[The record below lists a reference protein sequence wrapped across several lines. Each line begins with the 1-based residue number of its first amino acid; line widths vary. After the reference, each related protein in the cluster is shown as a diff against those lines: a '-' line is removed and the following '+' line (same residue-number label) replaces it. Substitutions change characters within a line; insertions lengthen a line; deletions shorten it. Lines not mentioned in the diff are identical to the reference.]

1 MAMLNNQRVHYQFPV
16 LPCIKI
22 SCTQSPLRHLKTD
35 ICGMTIAVN
44 GGAWPQYL
52 LPHSK
57 TLQKGLYVVLATRI
71 IWLFAGVSEEA
82 HAKPTSCSTK
92 LMPSSAYGSFNISS
106 HQLPGGLWALG
117 QTLFPWRFDAVT
129 AKLILPC
136 PAMPCH
142 ALPCPA
148 CRHKNQFGIAGLC
161 SVKRKPCK
169 RLMLHEE
176 WVPFCVPTTP
186 TTATRPPSGCMVKST
201 DGHTINAYIIYTT
214 LYIYICIYIYILY
227 ILHYIYINCQT
238 DFFTTTAVT
247 RLCLQ
252 PSLSMLK
259 NSLIMQMAQ
268 PCPTKNPLHGTYS
281 SRLLGSHCAEI
292 GSPGHFYYCIL
303 HLPYQSIQWIYSNVG
318 IAMP

>member
-148 CRHKNQFGIAGLC
+148 MPCHALPAGTKTNLESLDFAALNANLASDSC
-161 SVKRKPCK
+161 Y
-169 RLMLHEE
+169 
-176 WVPFCVPTTP
+176 
-186 TTATRPPSGCMVKST
+186 TRNGF
-201 DGHTINAYIIYTT
+201 HFA
-214 LYIYICIYIYILY
+214 
-227 ILHYIYINCQT
+227 CQPHQRQRPGLPV
-238 DFFTTTAVT
+238 AV
-247 RLCLQ
+247 
-252 PSLSMLK
+252 
-259 NSLIMQMAQ
+259 
-268 PCPTKNPLHGTYS
+268 
-281 SRLLGSHCAEI
+281 
-292 GSPGHFYYCIL
+292 
-303 HLPYQSIQWIYSNVG
+303 W
-318 IAMP
+318 